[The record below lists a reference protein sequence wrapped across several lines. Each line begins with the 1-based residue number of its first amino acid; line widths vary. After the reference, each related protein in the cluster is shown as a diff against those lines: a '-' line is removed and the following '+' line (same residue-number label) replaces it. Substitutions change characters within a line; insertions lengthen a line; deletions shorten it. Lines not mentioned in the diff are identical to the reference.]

1 MHLSSSHDDMK
12 FVEETLKT
20 TVDIGTVNNG
30 TSLVGACTVANSKG
44 VMVSLK
50 TTGPEL
56 ARIEETFGF
65 LEGYL

>member
-1 MHLSSSHDDMK
+1 M
-12 FVEETLKT
+12 
-20 TVDIGTVNNG
+20 GTVNNG
-30 TSLVGACTVANSKG
+30 TALVGACAVATSKG
-44 VMVSLK
+44 VLVSLK